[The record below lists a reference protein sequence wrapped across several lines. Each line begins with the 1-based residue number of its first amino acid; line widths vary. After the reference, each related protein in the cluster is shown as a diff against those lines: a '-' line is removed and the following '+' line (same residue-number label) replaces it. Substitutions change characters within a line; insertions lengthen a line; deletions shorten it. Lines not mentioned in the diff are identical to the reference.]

1 MKTIL
6 HISADFPDPLAPGK
20 TKAAANLLKETTR
33 FRHVVYSLN
42 RVSWKSGVRSLPFGD
57 GNVAVAY
64 GAPPYGLGLSR
75 YLAAVTDDIADHV
88 PSARGKPDLIH
99 AHKFSVEG
107 LVAADL
113 SRRLGVPFISSFWGD
128 TDCKIVSAKR
138 RLRGRYREVAAAAKL
153 LLPAAPWT
161 ARFMTSTLDV
171 PKDRMEILPIMT
183 AASSIIAPQLS
194 ASGNLVS
201 MFSLD
206 SWKRK
211 GLDVLVGAMKAIA
224 AARPNVILDVY
235 GGGSPRSFF
244 DATTLIA
251 EAGMT
256 KTVVLRGPL
265 PHDKV
270 QETMNRYAAFVMA
283 PRRET
288 FGMVHV
294 EALLAGLPVLW
305 AKDRGI
311 DGLIDESVGVRCD
324 PNSIADVTAGIDYVL
339 GNERDLKRKVA
350 RLQADG
356 AFDHL
361 RREGIART
369 YSEILSRM
377 TSQGETASRRLLVAV
392 G

>member
-1 MKTIL
+1 
-6 HISADFPDPLAPGK
+6 
-20 TKAAANLLKETTR
+20 
-33 FRHVVYSLN
+33 
-42 RVSWKSGVRSLPFGD
+42 VSWKSGVRSLPFGD

-324 PNSIADVTAGIDYVL
+324 PNSIADVTAGIDYGL

-377 TSQGETASRRLLVAV
+377 TSQGETASRRLLVAA